1 MRIGLEASQ
10 QRMPWKEVVRRV
22 RYAED
27 AGFDGWWGF
36 DHFQPMYGEGPG
48 ECFEGYTTIAA
59 LAGLTS
65 RIRLGL
71 LVTGVT
77 YRHPSILAA
86 EAVTIDHASG
96 GRLELSLGSAW
107 FEGEHRALGL
117 DFPATRDRMDMLE
130 EALTIL
136 DGLMTT
142 DGFSYHGRHWQLQD
156 ATIDPKPVQQPR
168 IPLWVAATGE
178 RRGLPLAARFADAWH
193 SLGGPEDLIPR
204 SALLSELAMEAGR
217 DPDSILRSGSL
228 DLSQPWDKVRADA
241 EAYRAGGF
249 GYLICGWPSEGEAH
263 LDHFAEHLLPEL
275 TAD

>member
-10 QRMPWKEVVRRV
+10 QRMSWEELVRRV
-22 RYAED
+22 RVAED

-48 ECFEGYTTIAA
+48 ECFEGYATIAA
-59 LAGLTS
+59 LTGLTS

-77 YRHPSILAA
+77 YRHPSILAT
-86 EAVTIDHASG
+86 EAITIDHASK

-107 FEGEHRALGL
+107 FDGEHRALGI
-117 DFPATRDRMDMLE
+117 DFPGTGARLDMLE

-142 DGFSYHGRHWQLQD
+142 DGFTFEGKHWQLQD
-156 ATIDPKPVQQPR
+156 ATVHPRPIQQPR

-178 RRGLPLAARFADAWH
+178 KRGLPIAARFADAWH
-193 SLGGPEDLIPR
+193 SFGGPDVMGPR
-204 SALLSELAMEAGR
+204 SELLSRMAEDAGR
-217 DPDSILRSGSL
+217 DPAAILRSATL
-228 DLSQPWDKVRADA
+228 DLSRPWDQVKATA
-241 EAYRAGGF
+241 EAYRELGF

-263 LDHFAEHLLPEL
+263 LEHFAEHLLPEL

>member
-10 QRMPWKEVVRRV
+10 QRMSWEDLVGRV

-48 ECFEGYTTIAA
+48 ECFEGYATIAA
-59 LAGLTS
+59 LTGLTS

-71 LVTGVT
+71 LVSGVT

-86 EAVTIDHASG
+86 EAITIDHASA
-96 GRLELSLGSAW
+96 GRLELSLGCAW
-107 FEGEHRALGL
+107 FEDEHRALGL
-117 DFPATRDRMDMLE
+117 DFPGTAARLDQLE

-142 DGFSYHGRHWQLQD
+142 DSFTFEGEHWQLRD
-156 ATIDPKPVQQPR
+156 ATMHPRPVQAPR

-178 RRGLPLAARFADAWH
+178 RRGLPIAARFADAWH
-193 SLGGPEDLIPR
+193 SFGGPADLAARSEKLSRMAED
-204 SALLSELAMEAGR
+204 AGR
-217 DPDSILRSGSL
+217 DPAAILRSASL
-228 DLSQPWDKVRADA
+228 DLSRPWDEVRATADA
-241 EAYRAGGF
+241 LRSAGF
-249 GYLICGWPSEGEAH
+249 GYLICGWPGEGKAH
-263 LDHFAEHLLPEL
+263 LDHFVEHILPEL
-275 TAD
+275 SSD

>member
-10 QRMPWKEVVRRV
+10 QRMSWGDLVSRV

-48 ECFEGYTTIAA
+48 ECFEGYATIAA
-59 LAGLTS
+59 LTGLTS

-71 LVTGVT
+71 LVSGVT
-77 YRHPSILAA
+77 YRHPSILAT
-86 EAVTIDHASG
+86 EAITIDHASN

-107 FEGEHRALGL
+107 FEPEHRALGL
-117 DFPATRDRMDMLE
+117 AFPGTGTRLDMLE

-142 DGFSYHGRHWQLQD
+142 DGFSFEGRHWQLDD
-156 ATIDPKPVQQPR
+156 ATVHPRPVQQPR

-178 RRGLPLAARFADAWH
+178 RRGLPIAARFADAWH
-193 SLGGPEDLIPR
+193 SFGGPADLAAR
-204 SALLSELAMEAGR
+204 SAKLSAMAEDAGR
-217 DPDSILRSGSL
+217 DPSAILRSASL
-228 DLSQPWDKVRADA
+228 DLSRPWDEVRATA
-241 EAYRAGGF
+241 EALREAGF
-249 GYLICGWPSEGEAH
+249 GYLICGWPGEGQAH
-263 LDHFAEHLLPEL
+263 LDHFVEHLLPEL

>member
-10 QRMPWKEVVRRV
+10 QRMSWDELVRRV

-27 AGFDGWWGF
+27 GGFDGWWGF
-36 DHFQPMYGEGPG
+36 DHFVPMYGEGPG
-48 ECFEGYTTIAA
+48 ECFEGYATLAA
-59 LAGLTS
+59 LSGLTE

-77 YRHPSILAA
+77 YRHPSMLAA
-86 EAVTIDHASG
+86 QAITIDHASG

-107 FEGEHRALGL
+107 FEPEHRALGIE
-117 DFPATRDRMDMLE
+117 FPTTGARLDMLA

-142 DGFSYHGRHWQLQD
+142 DGFSFEGQHWTVRD
-156 ATIDPKPVQQPR
+156 ATLHPRPVQQPR

-178 RRGLPLAARFADAWH
+178 RRGLPIAARFADAWH
-193 SLGGPEDLIPR
+193 SFGGPAELTAR
-204 SALLSELAMEAGR
+204 SQKLSALAEAAGR
-217 DPDSILRSGSL
+217 DPASIVRSASL

-241 EAYRAGGF
+241 EALRAGGF
-249 GYLICGWPSEGEAH
+249 TYLICGWPSEGEAH
-263 LDHFAEHLLPEL
+263 LDHFVEHLLAEL